1 METALSCMLE
11 MALVSRLV
19 SANCMGVAAA
29 AAGAKAAAGAEAVAD
44 GEEDEDQRS
53 VIYTDIL
60 QCYEYKQCTY
70 RVFRKKCVFPQFTQG
85 SQRYTSV
92 QSLLMAGNFLYNQ

>member
-53 VIYTDIL
+53 VLTYGYITMLRVQTMYL
-60 QCYEYKQCTY
+60 QGVQEKMCFSTIHSRLSTLYECT
-70 RVFRKKCVFPQFTQG
+70 VTPNG
-85 SQRYTSV
+85 W
-92 QSLLMAGNFLYNQ
+92 